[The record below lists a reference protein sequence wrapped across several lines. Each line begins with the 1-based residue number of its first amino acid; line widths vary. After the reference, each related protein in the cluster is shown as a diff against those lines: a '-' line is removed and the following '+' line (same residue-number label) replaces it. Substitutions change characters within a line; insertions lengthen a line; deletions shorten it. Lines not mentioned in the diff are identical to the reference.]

1 MDKLNKHM
9 KDKVILS
16 WSGGKDSAFSLYKI
30 INENEL
36 ECVGLL
42 TTFTKEYDRVTMH
55 GVRRSLIEKQAL
67 LLNIPLEIVY
77 IPKNCSMEEYG
88 IIMRNALIKYKEKG
102 IKGFVFGDVFLED
115 VRSYR
120 EKMLYSEGFNGYFP
134 LWRKDTKE
142 LVLQFINLGFK
153 AIVTC
158 VDGNILGP
166 LYVGRELNEDFLR
179 ELPLTVDPAGENGEY
194 HCFVYDG
201 PLFDEPMHIK
211 IGEIVKQN
219 VQGKTFYYCDIF
231 LKDEYY
237 SY

>member
-1 MDKLNKHM
+1 MKKLN

-30 INENEL
+30 MNENEL

-55 GVRRSLIEKQAL
+55 GVRCSLIEKQAS
-67 LLNIPLEIVY
+67 LLNIPLEKVY
-77 IPKNCSMEEYG
+77 IPKNCSIEEYG
-88 IIMRNALIKYKEKG
+88 IIMKNVLIKYKEKG
-102 IKGFVFGDVFLED
+102 IKGFVFGDIFLED
-115 VRSYR
+115 VKSYR
-120 EKMLYSEGFNGYFP
+120 EKMLYSEGFKGHFP

-142 LVLQFINLGFK
+142 IVLQFIKLGFK

-158 VDGNILGP
+158 VNGEFLNSS
-166 LYVGRELNEDFLR
+166 YVGRELNEDFLR

-201 PLFDEPMHIK
+201 PLFNETIPIK

-219 VQGKTFYYCDIF
+219 IQGKTFYYCDIF
-231 LKDEYY
+231 LEDEYY
-237 SY
+237 NY

>member
-1 MDKLNKHM
+1 M
-9 KDKVILS
+9 KDKIILS

-30 INENEL
+30 MNENEL

-55 GVRRSLIEKQAL
+55 GVRRSLIEKQAS
-67 LLNIPLEIVY
+67 LLNIPLDIVY

-88 IIMRNALIKYKEKG
+88 TIMRNVLRKYKEKG
-102 IKGFVFGDVFLED
+102 IKGFVFGDIFLED

-120 EKMLYSEGFNGYFP
+120 EKMLFYEGFKGYFP
-134 LWRKDTKE
+134 LWGEDTRE
-142 LVLQFINLGFK
+142 LVLQFIRLGFK
-153 AIVTC
+153 AIITC
-158 VDGNILGP
+158 VDEEVLSSSC
-166 LYVGRELNEDFLR
+166 VGRELNENFLK
-179 ELPLTVDPAGENGEY
+179 EIPPNIDPAGENGEY

-201 PLFDEPMHIK
+201 PLFSEPINIK

-231 LKDEYY
+231 LEDEYY